1 MDNNASS
8 IVKISLSKNNKLSKS
23 PNIPEMI
30 YFISGTGKITVN
42 EKVLSFSSNSFI
54 AISPK
59 STYLIEAENADLFVL
74 PINDQ
79 DDSYVFNTMFYD
91 SESSLFEALEIA
103 YMNYYSGHNDSYYQ
117 LISSECYNII
127 HLNLLDIFGSANQIK
142 EQTL

>member
-91 SESSLFEALEIA
+91 SESSLF
-103 YMNYYSGHNDSYYQ
+103 
-117 LISSECYNII
+117 
-127 HLNLLDIFGSANQIK
+127 
-142 EQTL
+142 